1 MENNIILQKS
11 TDLAT
16 SIVELALTVPP
27 SYKVLAHQLIRS
39 GTSIG
44 ASIAEAQS
52 AESMTDFVHKMKIA
66 DKEANET
73 LYWLKLLNNQMP
85 RFSEKV
91 DEKLIEIKKL
101 LTSIIITCHKK
112 RKV

>member
-52 AESMTDFVHKMKIA
+52 AESMTDFMHKMKIA

-73 LYWLKLLNNQMP
+73 LY
-85 RFSEKV
+85 
-91 DEKLIEIKKL
+91 
-101 LTSIIITCHKK
+101 
-112 RKV
+112 